1 MFKLKTLSLIAAGAL
16 FLAGC
21 NSVPLEE
28 KKIEDHSMANTQPTK
43 PPVNNDDNRKV
54 DPIKAEVDPLDDPKG
69 VLAKR
74 SVYFDFDA
82 YTVKDEYKDVVQN
95 HAQFLSSNK
104 SRRIV
109 IQGNTDERGGSEYN
123 LALGQKRAESVRKA
137 MSALGVPETQME
149 AVSFGKE
156 KPKATGSDEAS
167 WAENRRADI
176 VYPK

>member
-1 MFKLKTLSLIAAGAL
+1 MFQLKKLSLIAAGAL
-16 FLAGC
+16 LLAGC

-28 KKIEDHSMANTQPTK
+28 KKVEERVITKVEQAK
-43 PPVNNDDNRKV
+43 PPVDDGKRIV
-54 DPIKAEVDPLDDPKG
+54 EQVKAEVDPVDDPQG

-74 SVYFDFDA
+74 SIYFDYDA
-82 YTVKDEYKDVVQN
+82 YTVKDEYKGVVQN
-95 HAQFLSSNK
+95 HAQFLSNNK
-104 SRRIV
+104 NRRIR

-123 LALGQKRAESVRKA
+123 LALGQKRADSVRKA
-137 MSALGVPETQME
+137 MNALGVPETQME

-176 VYPK
+176 VYPKP